1 MASRITHLISS
12 ECDVT
17 VEQLGKGHVRI
28 RITER
33 DRDIANPTDFEIEGN
48 PFYIA
53 EALVTIGA
61 VLARMDDLT
70 QQEPN

>member
-1 MASRITHLISS
+1 MAFRVTHQISS

-33 DRDIANPTDFEIEGN
+33 DKDISEPTDFEIEGV
-48 PFYIA
+48 PLHIA
-53 EALVTIGA
+53 EACAICASILSNIDS
-61 VLARMDDLT
+61 LN
-70 QQEPN
+70 EESS